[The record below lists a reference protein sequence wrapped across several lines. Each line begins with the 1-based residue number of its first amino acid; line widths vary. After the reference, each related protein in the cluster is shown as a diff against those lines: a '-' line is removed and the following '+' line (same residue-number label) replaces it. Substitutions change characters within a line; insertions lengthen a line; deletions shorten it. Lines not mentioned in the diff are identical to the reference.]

1 MWVLIIATL
10 ASPTSFPPFGG
21 EGPNLL
27 GINLA
32 VIVQGLALCGMLI
45 GLRLA
50 WNTTSR
56 LVESLAYTVF
66 TFPATMVVLFSPAIV
81 VTYHAEPRLIASAS
95 SSPADLPISCQIA
108 FGETWRVRL
117 ASQAVGAERAAVAM
131 GSATL
136 VHGRL
141 GRSGELPGETWARSA
156 AIRAMGTERAAVAI
170 GSATL
175 VHGRPGAAGVEST
188 LL

>member
-1 MWVLIIATL
+1 MTSAVVSPEPASTRESVEWRASWPSWIFALTPLWVLIIATL

-81 VTYHAEPRLIASAS
+81 VITQNR
-95 SSPADLPISCQIA
+95 
-108 FGETWRVRL
+108 G
-117 ASQAVGAERAAVAM
+117 
-131 GSATL
+131 
-136 VHGRL
+136 
-141 GRSGELPGETWARSA
+141 
-156 AIRAMGTERAAVAI
+156 
-170 GSATL
+170 
-175 VHGRPGAAGVEST
+175 
-188 LL
+188 